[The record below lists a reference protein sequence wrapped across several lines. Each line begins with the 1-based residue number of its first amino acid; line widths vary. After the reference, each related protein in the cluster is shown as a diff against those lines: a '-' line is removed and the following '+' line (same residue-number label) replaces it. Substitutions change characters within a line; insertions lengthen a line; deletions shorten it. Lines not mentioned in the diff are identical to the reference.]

1 MLDKVR
7 SASSGSSSSSS
18 VTSTSLLYVFSLN
31 DGKDSFESN
40 STVSSWWS
48 SGIAEGDDVLSVL
61 NTSATFCWWHVN
73 ESSLFFY
80 R

>member
-18 VTSTSLLYVFSLN
+18 VTSTSLVDVFSLG

-40 STVSSWWS
+40 SIVSSWWS
-48 SGIAEGDDVLSVL
+48 SGIVEGDDVLSVL
-61 NTSATFCWWHVN
+61 NTSATFCWWRVN
-73 ESSLFFY
+73 ESSLFFK